1 MDFEKA
7 YKEIKSLEIE
17 VRSYSDEGY
26 KVRYD
31 FERNLISW
39 RDYYMWNNNFMKS
52 ITENKMEILSSR
64 LPSTRFIEAVVELN
78 NGTYKEKD
86 ILIRPCKWHITIE
99 FFNMPKM
106 ECTGED
112 RFPKEWIELRS
123 IVENTTECSFRLH

>member
-1 MDFEKA
+1 M
-7 YKEIKSLEIE
+7 
-17 VRSYSDEGY
+17 SDY
-26 KVRYD
+26 
-31 FERNLISW
+31 L
-39 RDYYMWNNNFMKS
+39 
-52 ITENKMEILSSR
+52 
-64 LPSTRFIEAVVELN
+64 VELN